1 VILVGARGP
10 SGGSNL
16 DGECGTNSMQCLC
29 RRCASMFGFGLRHL
43 APQGYRRF
51 DIHGLLVGQ
60 VIEIVTGESLG
71 EVLEACIVS
80 RLGLADTP
88 ALPLGLSL
96 ERRCIQSLGLLLGQS
111 RHPPVVQRRSHLYHC
126 TRSLIPR
133 GQSSPL

>member
-1 VILVGARGP
+1 
-10 SGGSNL
+10 
-16 DGECGTNSMQCLC
+16 
-29 RRCASMFGFGLRHL
+29 MFGFGLRHL

-51 DIHGLLVGQ
+51 DIHGLLVGH

-80 RLGLADTP
+80 RLGLGDTP

-96 ERRCIQSLGLLLGQS
+96 ERRCIQSQ
-111 RHPPVVQRRSHLYHC
+111 HPPVVQRRSHLYHC